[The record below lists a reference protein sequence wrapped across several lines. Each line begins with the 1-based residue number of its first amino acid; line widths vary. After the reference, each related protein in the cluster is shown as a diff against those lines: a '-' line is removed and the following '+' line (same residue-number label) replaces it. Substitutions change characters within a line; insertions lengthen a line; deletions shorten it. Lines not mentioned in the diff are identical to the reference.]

1 MEFIEIEEELLKDF
15 LEIRRVIDTEAFIG
29 SDNLIQYFW
38 DIRIISINIMQ
49 NRNFSIEERLS
60 LLKAF
65 YKSLENLK
73 DEENFYE
80 IEDLLERITEDPS
93 NITQFIDSRK
103 IIPLSINNNFFKILL
118 DENLLNKVIG
128 TRLKNCYQI

>member
-1 MEFIEIEEELLKDF
+1 MEFIEIEEELPEDF

-65 YKSLENLK
+65 YKSLEDLK
-73 DEENFYE
+73 TEENFYE
-80 IEDLLERITEDPS
+80 IEDLLE
-93 NITQFIDSRK
+93 K
-103 IIPLSINNNFFKILL
+103 
-118 DENLLNKVIG
+118 
-128 TRLKNCYQI
+128 